1 MKILYGVQGTGNGH
15 ITRARAMSKAFASHT
30 NASVDYVFSG
40 RARDKYFDMEPFGE
54 FRSFNGLTFRHKA
67 GKISP
72 TATIKGNK
80 LFRLVK
86 DIRTLDVSPYDL
98 IVTDFEPITA
108 WAGKLAKKPVIGV
121 GHQYAFHHQI
131 PKKGDSWA
139 ANKVMAAFAPV
150 TLGLGL
156 HWHHFGAPILPP
168 IADTQADSCRVEDDK
183 ILVYLGFEDPAKV
196 KQMLSQIS
204 GYRFFYYGE
213 FDAPH
218 TIDSIHC
225 RPLSR
230 EGFQQDLASAD
241 GVICNAGFELAS
253 EALELGKKL
262 LVKPLIGQME
272 QLSNAEA
279 LQQLN
284 LGSVMK
290 NLDASVVEQWLS
302 SQPNIKIQYPD
313 VANAIVQWLLAGDWT
328 ASARSVLSK
337 NLWQQVHAT
346 DIDNYSQME
355 KLMAG

>member
-1 MKILYGVQGTGNGH
+1 M
-15 ITRARAMSKAFASHT
+15 
-30 NASVDYVFSG
+30 
-40 RARDKYFDMEPFGE
+40 
-54 FRSFNGLTFRHKA
+54 
-67 GKISP
+67 
-72 TATIKGNK
+72 
-80 LFRLVK
+80 
-86 DIRTLDVSPYDL
+86 
-98 IVTDFEPITA
+98 
-108 WAGKLAKKPVIGV
+108 
-121 GHQYAFHHQI
+121 
-131 PKKGDSWA
+131 
-139 ANKVMAAFAPV
+139 
-150 TLGLGL
+150 
-156 HWHHFGAPILPP
+156 
-168 IADTQADSCRVEDDK
+168 
-183 ILVYLGFEDPAKV
+183 
-196 KQMLSQIS
+196 
-204 GYRFFYYGE
+204 
-213 FDAPH
+213 
-218 TIDSIHC
+218 
-225 RPLSR
+225 
-230 EGFQQDLASAD
+230 
-241 GVICNAGFELAS
+241 AS

>member
-183 ILVYLGFEDPAKV
+183 ILVYLGFEDLPK
-196 KQMLSQIS
+196 
-204 GYRFFYYGE
+204 
-213 FDAPH
+213 
-218 TIDSIHC
+218 
-225 RPLSR
+225 LSR
-230 EGFQQDLASAD
+230 CYRKLAVTDSFTT
-241 GVICNAGFELAS
+241 VNSTPPI
-253 EALELGKKL
+253 
-262 LVKPLIGQME
+262 PLIR
-272 QLSNAEA
+272 ST
-279 LQQLN
+279 
-284 LGSVMK
+284 
-290 NLDASVVEQWLS
+290 
-302 SQPNIKIQYPD
+302 
-313 VANAIVQWLLAGDWT
+313 AG
-328 ASARSVLSK
+328 
-337 NLWQQVHAT
+337 H
-346 DIDNYSQME
+346 
-355 KLMAG
+355 